1 MESALTS
8 GRLAALDVIVDLLA
22 EADTGGELG
31 SRPFFDRL
39 CEALCRLT
47 SMTRAGLLIYDPGS
61 LIVLPVGSHGVPPEM
76 LDSIYGTL
84 EETPIAQIALAEDRV
99 VQIDSL
105 EGQVPDRYAHI
116 EAVTTLTCTP
126 VSAAGRMLGVIF
138 ADRGGERFDISDS
151 ERHTM
156 WSLGKTAALAATA
169 HISADR
175 VAQARMLRTR
185 IDLARE
191 IHERVIQRLS
201 GVSLALGAAEG
212 VDPELRE
219 RSERE
224 LAAAMEDLRS
234 AVVRPP
240 AADDEIFS
248 GLDLRGELE
257 RLATLGRHP
266 PIEVGELPQSLPPEI
281 DRLARSVLAEA
292 LRNIAKHAD
301 ASHVAVTTTH
311 ADGAFAL
318 EVRNDGGRTGG
329 GRGTGLGLR
338 IAAFEALEHRG
349 LLEFGPD
356 GEDWHV
362 RLVVPLQ

>member
-1 MESALTS
+1 MEHALTP
-8 GRLAALDVIVDLLA
+8 GRLDALDAIVDLLT
-22 EADTGGELG
+22 EADTGELG
-31 SRPFFDRL
+31 SRGFFDRL

-47 SMTRAGLLIYDPGS
+47 SMTRAGLLLYDPGS
-61 LIVLPVGSHGVPPEM
+61 LIVLPVGSHGLPPDM
-76 LDSIYGTL
+76 LDTIYGTL
-84 EETPIAQIALAEDRV
+84 EETPIAQVALAEDRV
-99 VQIDSL
+99 VQIGSL
-105 EGQVPDRYAHI
+105 EGHVPERYAHI

-138 ADRGGERFDISDS
+138 ADRGGEQFDISEV
-151 ERHTM
+151 ERNTM

-169 HISADR
+169 HRTADR

-191 IHERVIQRLS
+191 IHERVIQRLC
-201 GVSLALGAAEG
+201 GVSLALGSAEG
-212 VDPELRE
+212 IDPDLRE

-224 LAAAMEDLRS
+224 LAEAIEDLRS

-240 AADDEIFS
+240 AAGDEIVT

-257 RLATLGRHP
+257 RLATVGGSP
-266 PIEVGELPQSLPPEI
+266 PIEVGDLPDALPPAI

-301 ASHVAVTTTH
+301 ASRIAVSATQ

-318 EVRNDGGRTGG
+318 EVRNDGGRESGS
-329 GRGTGLGLR
+329 RGAGLGLR

-349 LLEFGPD
+349 LLEYGLD
-356 GEDWHV
+356 GEEWRV
-362 RLVVPLQ
+362 RLVVPLP